1 MTEIKRYQRGKH
13 SYTKWGSKFKEVK
26 VMSDQEDK
34 KQETQEQQKKEIKVQ
49 IELDDATAQGCYSNL
64 ALISHNQT
72 EFVLDFIYLQPQ
84 QPKAKVRTRIIMAPA
99 NAKRLLGALGQN
111 LAKYEQQ
118 FGAIGAAPEP
128 AQKIGFSPS

>member
-1 MTEIKRYQRGKH
+1 
-13 SYTKWGSKFKEVK
+13 
-26 VMSDQEDK
+26 MSDQEDK
-34 KQETQEQQKKEIKVQ
+34 NQETQQPQKKEIKVQ